1 MSDTRKT
8 TKPNVPNLRF
18 PGFEGEW
25 EKMKASDLLDFFST
39 NSLSWEQLE
48 YGGVGLLNLHYGL
61 IHNGLP
67 TQIDINDFTLPA
79 IKAGNEPRKFTLC
92 KEGDIAFA
100 DASEDTNDVGKVVEF
115 VDCAGK
121 NVVCGLH
128 TIHGRDKLDKTV
140 PGFKG
145 YIFSSKAFHDQIKR
159 IAQGTKVFSISAG
172 CFDEVSIGIPDK
184 EEQKKIAALLS
195 LIDQRISIQSKVIED
210 LKKLKTALEERMLG
224 QCQGKQVR
232 LRDILIERV
241 EKSRINNQY
250 EVLSSPV
257 SGIYS
262 QREYFNK
269 EIASADNTGYK
280 AIHRGDVVLSPQN
293 LWMGNINY
301 NDRFEIGI
309 VSPSYKVF
317 SIDEKFDKGYIA
329 FLLKTRKALWAYS
342 LVSEQGASIVRRNLN
357 YESFL
362 EISFVIPS
370 LKEQQATARRLSA
383 FKQKQTMEEAF
394 LRSLLLQKEF
404 MLKSLFI

>member
-1 MSDTRKT
+1 M
-8 TKPNVPNLRF
+8 RF
-18 PGFEGEW
+18 SGFEGEW
-25 EKMKASDLLDFFST
+25 DKLKVRDFT
-39 NSLSWEQLE
+39 RVVAGATPATDKKE
-48 YGGVGLLNLHYGL
+48 YWGGVIRWMNSGELNLKRVYEVQGR
-61 IHNGLP
+61 I
-67 TQIDINDFTLPA
+67 TQL
-79 IKAGNEPRKFTLC
+79 GY
-92 KEGDIAFA
+92 
-100 DASEDTNDVGKVVEF
+100 
-115 VDCAGK
+115 
-121 NVVCGLH
+121 
-128 TIHGRDKLDKTV
+128 DKTSTKIIPPHSV
-140 PGFKG
+140 LIGLAGQGKTRGTAAMNYVELCTNQSIASILPSDSFYSEFLYQNVESRYKELRDISSGDG
-145 YIFSSKAFHDQIKR
+145 GRGGLNLQMIYNLYIPHCSMQ
-159 IAQGTKVFSISAG
+159 
-172 CFDEVSIGIPDK
+172 
-184 EEQKKIAALLS
+184 EQKKIGDFLYLL
-195 LIDQRISIQSKVIED
+195 DQRIAIQNKVIED

-250 EVLSSPV
+250 EVLSSTV

-383 FKQKQTMEEAF
+383 FKQKHTMEEAF

>member
-1 MSDTRKT
+1 M
-8 TKPNVPNLRF
+8 RF

-25 EKMKASDLLDFFST
+25 ELKKLSAYLYENKERNRNGEFNKSDVLSVSGDCGIVNQIELLGRSFAGKSVADYHVVRTDDIVYTKSPLKEYPYGIVKYNNGQDGIVSTLYAVYHHKDNVDGQFVEYYFTNPQRTNRYFKPIVRIGAKHDMKIGNEEVLDSFVVFPGLEEQRKITEMLSLLD
-39 NSLSWEQLE
+39 L
-48 YGGVGLLNLHYGL
+48 
-61 IHNGLP
+61 
-67 TQIDINDFTLPA
+67 
-79 IKAGNEPRKFTLC
+79 
-92 KEGDIAFA
+92 
-100 DASEDTNDVGKVVEF
+100 
-115 VDCAGK
+115 
-121 NVVCGLH
+121 
-128 TIHGRDKLDKTV
+128 
-140 PGFKG
+140 
-145 YIFSSKAFHDQIKR
+145 R
-159 IAQGTKVFSISAG
+159 IA
-172 CFDEVSIGIPDK
+172 
-184 EEQKKIAALLS
+184 
-195 LIDQRISIQSKVIED
+195 IQNKVIED

-250 EVLSSPV
+250 EVLSSTV

-383 FKQKQTMEEAF
+383 FKQKHTMEEAF

>member
-1 MSDTRKT
+1 MKIDDKT
-8 TKPNVPNLRF
+8 SHNSPSLRF
-18 PGFEGEW
+18 PEFTGEW
-25 EKMKASDLLDFFST
+25 EYFSINDVCSEFKSGKNIKADLISSNGNFPV
-39 NSLSWEQLE
+39 
-48 YGGVGLLNLHYGL
+48 YGG
-61 IHNGLP
+61 NGLRGY
-67 TQIDINDFTLPA
+67 TSSYNHDGLYVLIGRQGALCGNVRSVFGKIYITEHA
-79 IKAGNEPRKFTLC
+79 IAVAGNEK
-92 KEGDIAFA
+92 
-100 DASEDTNDVGKVVEF
+100 SDTNFLHYLFLKMNLGQYSDQSAQPGLAVNKLLKLKVLLPSISE
-115 VDCAGK
+115 
-121 NVVCGLH
+121 
-128 TIHGRDKLDKTV
+128 
-140 PGFKG
+140 
-145 YIFSSKAFHDQIKR
+145 QIK
-159 IAQGTKVFSISAG
+159 IAK
-172 CFDEVSIGIPDK
+172 
-184 EEQKKIAALLS
+184 LLS
-195 LIDQRISIQSKVIED
+195 LLDERIAVQSRLIED
-210 LKKLKTALEERMLG
+210 LKKLRCALEERMLG

-250 EVLSSPV
+250 EVLSSTV

-383 FKQKQTMEEAF
+383 FKQKHTMEEAF